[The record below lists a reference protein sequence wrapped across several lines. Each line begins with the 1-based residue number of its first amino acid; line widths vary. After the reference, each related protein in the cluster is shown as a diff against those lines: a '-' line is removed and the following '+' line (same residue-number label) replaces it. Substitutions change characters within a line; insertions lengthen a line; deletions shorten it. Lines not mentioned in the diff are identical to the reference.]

1 MENRI
6 IAVIPAFNE
15 ENNIKR
21 VVTGVMKYCQLVIIV
36 NDNSTDGTK
45 KIITEMKNIYSEK
58 LEIINNKKNMGI
70 GSSMKKGL
78 ILALSKESDI
88 IIKID
93 GDGQHRPEDIPEF
106 ISKIENENL
115 DLVKGNR
122 FYNIYSVSNMPKIKI
137 FGNLLITNIQ
147 KIISGNYSISDPN
160 NGFLAL
166 KTEKIRLI
174 NINHLH
180 NKYFFEN
187 SLSIIFTAFNFK
199 IGEVGIETIY
209 RDEKSSIP
217 VFVAGLKL
225 IPTFILF
232 LIRKNLITASRSLS
246 INSLIFF
253 ISILLTILNLIIN
266 SLVLW
271 TIIVCLIPLYIF
283 VDILNH
289 SQFR

>member
-1 MENRI
+1 MDNRI

-15 ENNIKR
+15 EKNIKR
-21 VVTGVMKYCQLVIIV
+21 VVTGVIKYCQLVIIV
-36 NDNSTDGTK
+36 NDNSTDSTK

-58 LEIINNKKNMGI
+58 LEVINNKKNMGI
-70 GSSMKKGL
+70 GSSVKKGL
-78 ILALSKESDI
+78 VLALSEESDI

-106 ISKIENENL
+106 IRKIEDENL

-122 FYNIYSVSNMPKIKI
+122 FYNIDSVSSMPKIKVL
-137 FGNLLITNIQ
+137 GNLLITNIQ

-166 KTEKIRLI
+166 KTKKIRLI

-253 ISILLTILNLIIN
+253 ISIFLTILNLIIN
-266 SLVLW
+266 SSLLW

-289 SQFR
+289 YQFR

>member
-253 ISILLTILNLIIN
+253 ISIFLTILNLIIN
-266 SLVLW
+266 TTVLW

>member
-217 VFVAGLKL
+217 VFVAGMKL

-253 ISILLTILNLIIN
+253 ISIFLTILNLIIN
-266 SLVLW
+266 TTVLW

>member
-15 ENNIKR
+15 EKNIKR

-36 NDNSTDGTK
+36 NDNSTDDTK

-58 LEIINNKKNMGI
+58 LQIINNKKNMGI

-93 GDGQHRPEDIPEF
+93 GDGQHRPKDIPEF

-253 ISILLTILNLIIN
+253 ISIFLTILNLIIN
-266 SLVLW
+266 TTVLW

>member
-1 MENRI
+1 MNKKI
-6 IAVIPAFNE
+6 IAVVPAFNE
-15 ENNIKR
+15 EKNIRR
-21 VVTGVMKYCQLVIIV
+21 VLSDILKHCHQVIVV

-45 KIITEMKNIYSEK
+45 RILTEMEDTHNKK
-58 LEIINNKKNMGI
+58 LEIIHNQKNIGI

-78 ILALSKESDI
+78 SLALTKESDI
-88 IIKID
+88 ILKID
-93 GDGQHRPEDIPEF
+93 SDGQHKPEDIPRLIRKMED
-106 ISKIENENL
+106 ENL

-122 FYNIYSVSNMPKIKI
+122 FHDVESITNMPKIKI
-137 FGNLLITNIQ
+137 IGNLLITNLQ
-147 KIISGNYSISDPN
+147 KVISGNYSISDPN

-166 KTEKIRLI
+166 KTEKLRLI
-174 NINHLH
+174 NINQLH

-199 IGEVGIETIY
+199 IGEIGIETIY

-217 VFVAGLKL
+217 VVIAGFRL
-225 IPTFILF
+225 IPAFIVF

-253 ISILLTILNLIIN
+253 IALFLTILNMIIN
-266 SLVLW
+266 SSVVW
-271 TIIVCLIPLYIF
+271 IIVISLIPLYIF

-289 SQFR
+289 YQFR

>member
-1 MENRI
+1 MDNRI
-6 IAVIPAFNE
+6 IAIIPAFNE
-15 ENNIKR
+15 EKNIKR
-21 VVTGVMKYCQLVIIV
+21 VVTGVIKYCQLVIIV
-36 NDNSTDGTK
+36 NDNSTDSTK
-45 KIITEMKNIYSEK
+45 KIITEMKNTYSEK
-58 LEIINNKKNMGI
+58 LEIINNKRNMGI

-78 ILALSKESDI
+78 VLALSEESDI

-93 GDGQHRPEDIPEF
+93 GDGQHRPKDIPEF
-106 ISKIENENL
+106 IRKIEDENL

-122 FYNIYSVSNMPKIKI
+122 FYNIDSVSSMPKIKV

-174 NINHLH
+174 NIKHLH

-253 ISILLTILNLIIN
+253 ISIFLTILNLIIN

-289 SQFR
+289 YQFR